1 MLGIFDSGIGG
12 LTVVKELLKRHSGA
26 SFVYLG
32 DTARTPYGNKSPD
45 TIIEYALED
54 AAFLVTKGA
63 TVIVIACNT
72 ASSYAADVLRATYPD
87 IPVFDVIQPAV
98 DAAAAMPEQCIGI
111 IGTKATIA
119 SGVYETRLRAANPD
133 LRAVSAACPLFV
145 PLVEEG
151 WTDRPE
157 TETIARVYLAPLL
170 EKSIESLILGC
181 THYPLLFKVIRKVV
195 GDGVSILD
203 SPSALLDH
211 MEREL
216 SIPEGGE
223 QNMYFTDNNE
233 YARYFRDWFGRPFVA
248 RRADIDSRDR
258 GV

>member
-12 LTVVKELLKRHSGA
+12 LTVVKELLKRHPDA

-32 DTARTPYGNKSPD
+32 DAARMPYGNKSPD

-54 AAFLVTKGA
+54 AAFLAARGA
-63 TVIVIACNT
+63 TAIVIACNT
-72 ASSYAADVLRATYPD
+72 ASSYAADILRAKYSG

-98 DAAAAMPEQCIGI
+98 DAAVAMPVKCVGV

-119 SGVYETRLRAANPD
+119 SNVYETRLRAANPE

-151 WTDRPE
+151 WIDRPE
-157 TETIARVYLAPLL
+157 TEMIARAYLAPLL
-170 EKSIESLILGC
+170 EKNIESLILGC

-195 GDGVSILD
+195 GDSVSILD
-203 SPSALLDH
+203 SPSALLDY
-211 MEREL
+211 MERERL
-216 SIPEGGE
+216 IPEGGG
-223 QNMYFTDNNE
+223 QNMYFTDNND
-233 YARYFRDWFGRPFVA
+233 YARYFRDWFGRPFFA
-248 RRADIDSRDR
+248 RRAELGSRDR
-258 GV
+258 TV